1 MNLFLG
7 QLKCLWLSSILG
19 DEIFPM
25 RFIVDCMLGK
35 LAKWLKILGFDTL
48 YFSKIEDS
56 HLLDLGHEEE
66 RVLLTRD
73 NSLMEKAKNIRSL
86 FIESEDWNAQV
97 VQVLDE
103 FDLWKDIRP
112 NSRCIECN
120 VQLKNLSKEKAKNL
134 VVPFVYEYAT
144 SFAICPQC
152 GRVFW
157 QGTHYQDMEFKI
169 EEILKSRK
177 ENKSK

>member
-1 MNLFLG
+1 M
-7 QLKCLWLSSILG
+7 S
-19 DEIFPM
+19 
-25 RFIVDCMLGK
+25 FIVDCMLGK

-56 HLLDLGHEEE
+56 HLLDLAHEKK

-73 NSLMEKAKNIRSL
+73 NGLIEKAKNIPSL
-86 FIESEDWNAQV
+86 FIESEDWDTQV
-97 VQVLDE
+97 VQVLDA

-120 VQLKNLSKEKAKNL
+120 VRLRNLSKKKAKNL
-134 VVPFVYEYAT
+134 VVPFVYEHAT
-144 SFAICPQC
+144 SFALCSRC

-169 EEILKSRK
+169 EEILKRRK
-177 ENKSK
+177 EKKSKKL